1 METVCV
7 NLYSFAE
14 LSSTAQATAIAND
27 RKSREEA
34 DTFSWEVGEAANI
47 VKAAA
52 EVFGFKLV
60 NWSIG
65 ADVQSSF
72 VDLRQLDV
80 TAAELT
86 GVRLRTWLIN
96 NHYDVFYTK
105 KPYGEYRDRAS
116 GMSAESNY
124 RYDRYSKIQFIET
137 DCPFTGMFYDCEFL
151 DTFREFLAKP
161 SPDTLESLFEAAVEN
176 LCRALEREYEYQM
189 SDESIRYDL
198 ELSDDAIYTEEG
210 ELQ

>member
-14 LSSTAQATAIAND
+14 LSSTAQKTAIAND
-27 RKSREEA
+27 RKIREQE
-34 DTFSWEVGEAANI
+34 DTFSFEIGEAVET

-52 EVFGFKLV
+52 KAFGFKLI

-65 ADVQSSF
+65 ADVQTSF
-72 VDLRQLDV
+72 VKLHQPD
-80 TAAELT
+80 AAATYPT
-86 GVRLRTWLIN
+86 GVRLRTYLIN

-105 KPYGEYRDRAS
+105 KPYGKHLRSFQLCGQYLHSYQR
-116 GMSAESNY
+116 ES
-124 RYDRYSKIQFIET
+124 KVLFIET
-137 DCPFTGMFYDCEFL
+137 DCPFTGTFYDCEFL

-189 SDESIRYDL
+189 SDENIRYDL
-198 ELSDDAIYTEEG
+198 ELSDDAMFTEEG

>member
-14 LSSTAQATAIAND
+14 LSSTAQKTAIAND
-27 RKSREEA
+27 RKIREQE
-34 DTFSWEVGEAANI
+34 DTFSFEIGDAVNT

-52 EVFGFKLV
+52 KAFGFKLV
-60 NWSIG
+60 GYSIG
-65 ADVQSSF
+65 ADLQSSG
-72 VDLRQLDV
+72 VNLRQLDV

-105 KPYGEYRDRAS
+105 KWYSRRRDDAN
-116 GMSAESNY
+116 GQWTK
-124 RYDRYSKIQFIET
+124 DRYSKIQFIES

-189 SDESIRYDL
+189 SDENIRYDL
-198 ELSDDAIYTEEG
+198 ELSDDAIFTEEG

>member
-1 METVCV
+1 MKTVCV

-27 RKSREEA
+27 RKIREQE
-34 DTFSWEVGEAANI
+34 DTFSYEVGEAADT

-52 EVFGFKLV
+52 KTFGFKLI
-60 NWSIG
+60 NWSLG
-65 ADVQSSF
+65 ADVQTSF
-72 VDLRQLDV
+72 VSLLTGVRQV
-80 TAAELT
+80 EELT

-96 NHYDVFYTK
+96 NRYDVFYTK
-105 KPYGEYRDRAS
+105 KRYATMRTS
-116 GMSAESNY
+116 GDSPLPKY
-124 RYDRYSKIQFIET
+124 RYSNLIFVES

-161 SPDTLESLFEAAVEN
+161 DHNTLTTLFEIAVQN
-176 LCRALEREYEYQM
+176 LCHALKREYEYQM
-189 SDESIRYDL
+189 SDENIRYDL
-198 ELSDDAIYTEEG
+198 ELSDDAIFTEKG

>member
-14 LSSTAQATAIAND
+14 LSSTAQAAAIAND
-27 RKSREEA
+27 RKIREQE
-34 DTFSWEVGEAANI
+34 DTFSFEIGEAVNT

-60 NWSIG
+60 GYSIG
-65 ADVQSSF
+65 ADLQSSG
-72 VDLRQLDV
+72 VNLRQLDV

-86 GVRLRTWLIN
+86 GVRLRTYLIN

-105 KPYGEYRDRAS
+105 KPYGKHLRSFQLCGQYYHSYQR
-116 GMSAESNY
+116 ES
-124 RYDRYSKIQFIET
+124 KVLFIET
-137 DCPFTGMFYDCEFL
+137 DCPFTGTFYDYEFL

-189 SDESIRYDL
+189 SDENIRYDL
-198 ELSDDAIYTEEG
+198 ELSDDAMFTEEG

>member
-14 LSSTAQATAIAND
+14 LSSTAQKTAIAND
-27 RKSREEA
+27 RKIREQE
-34 DTFSWEVGEAANI
+34 DTFSFEIGDAVNT

-52 EVFGFKLV
+52 KAFGFKLI

-65 ADVQSSF
+65 ADVQTSF
-72 VDLRQLDV
+72 VSLLTGVRQV
-80 TAAELT
+80 EELT

-96 NHYDVFYTK
+96 NRYDVFYTK
-105 KPYGEYRDRAS
+105 KPYGKHLRSFQLCGQYYHSYQR
-116 GMSAESNY
+116 ESKVLFVE
-124 RYDRYSKIQFIET
+124 S
-137 DCPFTGMFYDCEFL
+137 DCPFTGMSYECEFL
-151 DTFREFLAKP
+151 DTFRDFLRKP
-161 SPDTLESLFEAAVEN
+161 DHNTLTTLFEIAVQN

-189 SDESIRYDL
+189 SDENIRYDL
-198 ELSDDAIYTEEG
+198 ELSDDAMFTEEG

>member
-14 LSSTAQATAIAND
+14 LSSTAQKTAIAND
-27 RKSREEA
+27 RKIREQE
-34 DTFSWEVGEAANI
+34 DTFSFEIGEAVET

-52 EVFGFKLV
+52 ECFGFKLV
-60 NWSIG
+60 GYSIG
-65 ADVQSSF
+65 ADIQTSF
-72 VDLRQLDV
+72 VSLLTGVRQV
-80 TAAELT
+80 EELT

-96 NHYDVFYTK
+96 NRYDVFYTK

-116 GMSAESNY
+116 GMSAKSNY

-189 SDESIRYDL
+189 SDENIRYDL
-198 ELSDDAIYTEEG
+198 ELSDDAIFTEEG

>member
-1 METVCV
+1 MKTVCV

-14 LSSTAQATAIAND
+14 LSSTAQAVAIAND

-34 DTFSWEVGEAANI
+34 DTFLFEIGEAVET

-52 EVFGFKLV
+52 KVFGFKLI
-60 NWSIG
+60 NYSIG

-72 VDLRQLDV
+72 VSLLTGVRQV
-80 TAAELT
+80 EELQ

-105 KPYGEYRDRAS
+105 KPYGKYRDRAS

-124 RYDRYSKIQFIET
+124 RYDRYSKIQFIES
-137 DCPFTGMFYDCEFL
+137 DCPFTGMCYDCEFL
-151 DTFREFLAKP
+151 DTFRDFLRKP
-161 SPDTLESLFEAAVEN
+161 DHNTLTTLFEIAVQN
-176 LCRALEREYEYQM
+176 LCHALEREYEYQM
-189 SDESIRYDL
+189 SDENIRYDL
-198 ELSDDAIYTEEG
+198 ELSDEAMFTEAG
-210 ELQ
+210 EIQ

>member
-1 METVCV
+1 MKTVCV

-14 LSSTAQATAIAND
+14 LSSTAQAVAIAND

-34 DTFSWEVGEAANI
+34 DTFLFEIGEAVET

-52 EVFGFKLV
+52 KVFGFKLV
-60 NWSIG
+60 NYSIG
-65 ADVQSSF
+65 ADLQSAG
-72 VDLRQLDV
+72 VNLRQLDV
-80 TAAELT
+80 TAAEIT
-86 GVRLRTWLIN
+86 DVRLRTWLIN

-105 KPYGEYRDRAS
+105 KPYGKYKDRAS

-124 RYDRYSKIQFIET
+124 RYDRYSKIQFIES
-137 DCPFTGMFYDCEFL
+137 DCPFTGTFYDCEFL
-151 DTFREFLAKP
+151 DTFRDFLRKP

-176 LCRALEREYEYQM
+176 LCHALEREYEYQM
-189 SDESIRYDL
+189 SDENIRYDL
-198 ELSDDAIYTEEG
+198 ELSDEAMFTEAG

>member
-1 METVCV
+1 MKTVCV

-14 LSSTAQATAIAND
+14 LSSTAQAVAIANE

-34 DTFSWEVGEAANI
+34 DTFSWEVGEAVNT

-52 EVFGFKLV
+52 KVFGFKLI
-60 NWSIG
+60 NYSIG

-72 VDLRQLDV
+72 VSLHQPD
-80 TAAELT
+80 AAATYPT

-105 KPYGEYRDRAS
+105 KPYGKHLRSFQLCGQYYHSYQR
-116 GMSAESNY
+116 ES
-124 RYDRYSKIQFIET
+124 KVLFIES
-137 DCPFTGMFYDCEFL
+137 DCPFTGTFYDCEFL
-151 DTFREFLAKP
+151 DTFREFLVKP
-161 SPDTLESLFEAAVEN
+161 SPDTLESLFEAAVQN

-189 SDESIRYDL
+189 SNDNIRYDL
-198 ELSDDAIYTEEG
+198 ELSDEAMFTEEG
-210 ELQ
+210 EVQ

>member
-1 METVCV
+1 MKTVCV

-14 LSSTAQATAIAND
+14 LSSTAQAVAIANE

-34 DTFSWEVGEAANI
+34 DTFSWEVGEAVNT

-52 EVFGFKLV
+52 KVFGFKLL
-60 NWSIG
+60 NYSIG

-72 VDLRQLDV
+72 VNLRQLDV

-105 KPYGEYRDRAS
+105 KPYGKYRDRAS
-116 GMSAESNY
+116 GMSAKSNY
-124 RYDRYSKIQFIET
+124 RYDRYSKIQFIES
-137 DCPFTGMFYDCEFL
+137 DCPFTGMCYDCEFL
-151 DTFREFLAKP
+151 DTFRDFLRKP
-161 SPDTLESLFEAAVEN
+161 DHNTLTTLFEIAVQN
-176 LCRALEREYEYQM
+176 LCHALEREYEYQM
-189 SDESIRYDL
+189 SDENIRYDL
-198 ELSDDAIYTEEG
+198 ELSDEAMFTEEG
-210 ELQ
+210 EVQ

>member
-14 LSSTAQATAIAND
+14 LSSTAQKTAIAND
-27 RKSREEA
+27 RKIREQE
-34 DTFSWEVGEAANI
+34 DTFSFEIGEAVNT

-60 NWSIG
+60 GYSIG
-65 ADVQSSF
+65 ADLQSSG
-72 VDLRQLDV
+72 VNLRQLDV

-86 GVRLRTWLIN
+86 GVRLRTYLIN

-105 KPYGEYRDRAS
+105 KWYSRRRDDAN
-116 GMSAESNY
+116 GQWTK
-124 RYDRYSKIQFIET
+124 DRYSKIQFIES
-137 DCPFTGMFYDCEFL
+137 DCPFTGTFYDCEFL

-189 SDESIRYDL
+189 SDENIRYDL
-198 ELSDDAIYTEEG
+198 ELSDDAIFTEEG

>member
-27 RKSREEA
+27 RKIREQE
-34 DTFSWEVGEAANI
+34 DTFSYEVGEAVET

-52 EVFGFKLV
+52 KAFGFKLI

-65 ADVQSSF
+65 ADLQSSG
-72 VDLRQLDV
+72 VNLRQLDV

-105 KPYGEYRDRAS
+105 KPYGKHLRSFQLCGQYYHSYQR
-116 GMSAESNY
+116 ES
-124 RYDRYSKIQFIET
+124 KVLFIES

-189 SDESIRYDL
+189 SDENIRYDL
-198 ELSDDAIYTEEG
+198 ELSDDAMYTEEG

>member
-14 LSSTAQATAIAND
+14 LSSTAQAAAIANE

-34 DTFSWEVGEAANI
+34 DTFSWEVGEAVNT

-52 EVFGFKLV
+52 EVFGFKLL
-60 NWSIG
+60 NYSIG
-65 ADVQSSF
+65 ADVQSAS
-72 VDLRQLDV
+72 VNLRQLDV

-105 KPYGEYRDRAS
+105 KPYGKHLRSFQLCGQYYHSYQR
-116 GMSAESNY
+116 ESKVLFVE
-124 RYDRYSKIQFIET
+124 S
-137 DCPFTGMFYDCEFL
+137 DCPFTGTFYDCEFL
-151 DTFREFLAKP
+151 DTFRDFLRKP

-176 LCRALEREYEYQM
+176 LCHALEREYEYQM
-189 SDESIRYDL
+189 SDENIRYDL
-198 ELSDDAIYTEEG
+198 ELSDEAMFTEAG
-210 ELQ
+210 EIQ

>member
-1 METVCV
+1 MKTVCV

-14 LSSTAQATAIAND
+14 LSSTAQAVAIAND

-34 DTFSWEVGEAANI
+34 DTFSFEVGEAVNT

-52 EVFGFKLV
+52 KAFGFKLI

-65 ADVQSSF
+65 ADVQTSF
-72 VDLRQLDV
+72 VSLLTGVRQV
-80 TAAELT
+80 EELT

-96 NHYDVFYTK
+96 NRYDVFYTK

-116 GMSAESNY
+116 GMSAKSNY

-161 SPDTLESLFEAAVEN
+161 DHNTLTTLFEIAVQN

-198 ELSDDAIYTEEG
+198 ELNDDAIYTEEG

>member
-1 METVCV
+1 MKTVCV

-27 RKSREEA
+27 RKIREQE
-34 DTFSWEVGEAANI
+34 DTFSYEVGEAADT

-52 EVFGFKLV
+52 KTFGFKLI

-65 ADVQSSF
+65 ADVQTSF
-72 VDLRQLDV
+72 VSLRQLDV

-96 NHYDVFYTK
+96 NRYDVFYTK
-105 KPYGEYRDRAS
+105 KRYATMRTS
-116 GMSAESNY
+116 GDSPLPKY
-124 RYDRYSKIQFIET
+124 RYSNLIFVES

-176 LCRALEREYEYQM
+176 LCRALEKEYEYQM
-189 SDESIRYDL
+189 SDENIRYDL

>member
-1 METVCV
+1 MKTVCV

-14 LSSTAQATAIAND
+14 LSSTAQKTAIAND
-27 RKSREEA
+27 RKIRERE
-34 DTFSWEVGEAANI
+34 DTFSFEIGEAVNT

-52 EVFGFKLV
+52 AVFGFKLI

-65 ADVQSSF
+65 ADVQTSF
-72 VDLRQLDV
+72 VSLLTGVRQV
-80 TAAELT
+80 EELA

-96 NHYDVFYTK
+96 NRYDVFYTK
-105 KPYGEYRDRAS
+105 KPYGKHLRSFQLCGQYYHSYQR
-116 GMSAESNY
+116 ES
-124 RYDRYSKIQFIET
+124 KVLFIES
-137 DCPFTGMFYDCEFL
+137 DCPFTGTFYDCEFL

-176 LCRALEREYEYQM
+176 LCRALEREYQYQM
-189 SDESIRYDL
+189 SDENIRYDL
-198 ELSDDAIYTEEG
+198 ELSGDAIFTEEG

>member
-14 LSSTAQATAIAND
+14 LSSTAQAAAIAND
-27 RKSREEA
+27 RKIREQE
-34 DTFSWEVGEAANI
+34 DTFSFEIGEAVNT
-47 VKAAA
+47 VRAAA
-52 EVFGFKLV
+52 KVFGFKLV
-60 NWSIG
+60 GYSIG
-65 ADVQSSF
+65 ADLQSSG
-72 VDLRQLDV
+72 VNLRQLDV

-86 GVRLRTWLIN
+86 GVRLRTYLIN

-105 KPYGEYRDRAS
+105 KPYGKHLRSFQLCGQYYHSYQR
-116 GMSAESNY
+116 ES
-124 RYDRYSKIQFIET
+124 KVLFIES
-137 DCPFTGMFYDCEFL
+137 DCPFTGTFYDCEFL

-176 LCRALEREYEYQM
+176 LCRALKRECEYQM
-189 SDESIRYDL
+189 SDENIRYDL
-198 ELSDDAIYTEEG
+198 ELSDDAIFTEEG